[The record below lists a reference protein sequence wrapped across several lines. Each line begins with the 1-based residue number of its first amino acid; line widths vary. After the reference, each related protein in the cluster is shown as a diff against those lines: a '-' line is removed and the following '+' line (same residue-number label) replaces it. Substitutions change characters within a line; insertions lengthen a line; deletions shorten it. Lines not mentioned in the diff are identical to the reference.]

1 MTGSS
6 LIARQ
11 SGLAL
16 VIVLWILSLLT
27 LMAGS
32 FVKTMRRETAVS
44 TAIKINAEA
53 QALAE
58 TGISLAQYMLNQ
70 PAEQGRWQ
78 GNGTVYRLVKDGSEM
93 RIRILAESGKVDIN
107 TGSEVQLA
115 AVLNSVV
122 EDTKQQEQLLNAILD
137 WRDADDDT
145 RMHGAEKTQY
155 KRAGLKYGPSNF
167 AFQSLEELL
176 LVLGMNEAIFSRI
189 EPWITVYSGGSEL
202 SLEQAAPD
210 LLLLLAREM
219 KRRNIS
225 DDLIMQRL
233 EAINSGRELTTGDDE
248 SAAEEDANSGEEQ
261 TYTIIS
267 QVVINREAAG
277 GLQAV
282 VRSQTDNTDNSPF
295 AILDWKQIT
304 QGLSLF
310 DNTMDYRI
318 VTVEDE
324 SQYNDRP

>member
-1 MTGSS
+1 MTRES
-6 LIARQ
+6 LILRQ

-44 TAIKINAEA
+44 SAIKINAEA

-70 PAEQGRWQ
+70 PVEQGRWR

-93 RIRILAESGKVDIN
+93 RIRIFAESGKVDIN
-107 TGSEVQLA
+107 TASEVQLA
-115 AVLNSVV
+115 AVVNGVV
-122 EDTKQQEQLLNAILD
+122 EDKKQQEQLLNAILD

-145 RMHGAEKTQY
+145 RSHGAEKTQY
-155 KRAGLKYGPSNF
+155 KRAGLKYVPSNY
-167 AFQSLEELL
+167 AFQSLEELQ
-176 LVLGMNEAIFSRI
+176 LVLGMNEAIFARI
-189 EPWITVYSGGSEL
+189 EPWITVYSGGVEVNL
-202 SLEQAAPD
+202 DEAAPE
-210 LLLLLAREM
+210 LLLLLAQEM

-233 EAINSGRELTTGDDE
+233 DAIKSGQELPGEQE
-248 SAAEEDANSGEEQ
+248 SEAEEEVNSGEEQ

-282 VRSQTDNTDNSPF
+282 VRSQTDNTENSPF

-310 DNTMDYRI
+310 DNAMDYRI

-324 SQYNDRP
+324 SQYND

>member
-1 MTGSS
+1 MKQ
-6 LIARQ
+6 LMAYRRQ
-11 SGLAL
+11 HGLAL
-16 VIVLWILSLLT
+16 VIVLWILTLLT

-32 FVKTMRRETAVS
+32 FAKTMRRETAVS
-44 TAIKINAEA
+44 TAVKINAEA

-58 TGISLAQYMLNQ
+58 TGISLAQFMLNQ
-70 PAEQGRWQ
+70 PAEQGRWR
-78 GNGTVYRLVKDGSEM
+78 GNGTVYRLVRPDGEM
-93 RIRILAESGKVDIN
+93 RIRILSESGKVDIN
-107 TGSEVQLA
+107 SGAELQLA
-115 AVLNSVV
+115 AVLNSVID
-122 EDTKQQEQLLNAILD
+122 ETREQEKVLNAILD

-145 RMHGAEKTQY
+145 RTHGAEKTQY
-155 KRAGLKYGPSNF
+155 RRAGLKYGPSNF
-167 AFQSLEELL
+167 AFQSLEELQ

-189 EPWITVYSGGSEL
+189 EPWITIYSGSGEVNLEEASPEL
-202 SLEQAAPD
+202 LSVIAS
-210 LLLLLAREM
+210 EM

-225 DDLIMQRL
+225 DDVIQQKLQAIRNGEN
-233 EAINSGRELTTGDDE
+233 EAAVADEMTTSDE
-248 SAAEEDANSGEEQ
+248 TISSEDQ

-267 QVVINREAAG
+267 QALLNREAAG

-282 VRSQTDNTDNSPF
+282 IRSQTDATDQLPF
-295 AILDWKQIT
+295 TILDWKQIT

>member
-1 MTGSS
+1 MKS
-6 LIARQ
+6 LTVNWRT

-16 VIVLWILSLLT
+16 VVVLWILTLLT

-32 FVKTMRRETAVS
+32 FAKTMRRETAVS
-44 TAIKINAEA
+44 TALKINAES

-58 TGISLAQYMLNQ
+58 TGITLAQFMLNQ
-70 PAEQGRWQ
+70 PVQQGRWR
-78 GNGTVYRLVKDGSEM
+78 GDGTVYRLLRPDGEM

-107 TGSEVQLA
+107 SGTELQLA
-115 AVLNSVV
+115 AVINSVV
-122 EDTKQQEQLLNAILD
+122 EDTREQESLLNAILD

-145 RMHGAEKTQY
+145 RTHGAEKTQY
-155 KRAGLKYGPSNF
+155 RRKGLKYGPSNF
-167 AFQSLEELL
+167 AFQNLEELQ
-176 LVLGMNEAIFSRI
+176 LVLGMNEAIFTRI
-189 EPWITVYSGGSEL
+189 EPWITIYSGSGEVNL
-202 SLEQAAPD
+202 DQASPD
-210 LLLLLAREM
+210 LLSVIASEM

-225 DDLIMQRL
+225 DDVIRQKLQSIGNNDNEMP
-233 EAINSGRELTTGDDE
+233 EGDE
-248 SAAEEDANSGEEQ
+248 TISSEDQ

-267 QVVINREAAG
+267 QVLLNKEAAG

-282 VRSQTDNTDNSPF
+282 VRSQADSADQLPF
-295 AILDWKQIT
+295 TILDWKQIT

-310 DNTMDYRI
+310 DDTMDYRI